1 MASNDDESVLDPWA
15 FILELSHISPSQ
27 EQILATA
34 PFVGAVQDTAT
45 SASHDIDML
54 PLPDSVP
61 EDVFH
66 TPEEASLPT
75 SPSENHCVVNYA
87 FIDVDDVDA
96 WFELGKD
103 SELGSSD
110 VHVEEVNGEEM
121 GNLETL
127 SGDVSI
133 SVSESAEGPK
143 SSDGVVESPGKK
155 KSEQGKNKSA
165 VSGEQKKTDKEA
177 GPGLRRV
184 LPPSTAASTPMTET
198 GSGRSGNGGGG
209 AKRKFLD
216 AFFAAVKAFSE
227 LQSTVEELNEDHKE
241 AGPELR
247 RVLPPSITGSTAKT
261 GSGRSGNGGGGEKR
275 KAFDVFALLKAFSK
289 LESTVEENNDDHRTL
304 LDVAR
309 AKGVTFPRPRWWPEG
324 DNFDPPPPQ

>member
-34 PFVGAVQDTAT
+34 PFVGAEQDTAA

-54 PLPDSVP
+54 SLPDSVP

-87 FIDVDDVDA
+87 VVDVDDVNAGTD
-96 WFELGKD
+96 LVKD
-103 SELGSSD
+103 SELGFSD
-110 VHVEEVNGEEM
+110 VHMEEVNGEDM

-127 SGDVSI
+127 VGDVSI
-133 SVSESAEGPK
+133 RVSESAEVSK
-143 SSDGVVESPGKK
+143 SSDVAAESRGKK
-155 KSEQGKNKSA
+155 SKQGKNKSA
-165 VSGEQKKTDKEA
+165 VSGEQKTDKEA

-184 LPPSTAASTPMTET
+184 LPPSTAASTPMTE
-198 GSGRSGNGGGG
+198 
-209 AKRKFLD
+209 
-216 AFFAAVKAFSE
+216 
-227 LQSTVEELNEDHKE
+227 
-241 AGPELR
+241 
-247 RVLPPSITGSTAKT
+247 T

>member
-1 MASNDDESVLDPWA
+1 MDSNGDESLA

-34 PFVGAVQDTAT
+34 PFVGAEQDTAA

-54 PLPDSVP
+54 SLPDSVP

-209 AKRKFLD
+209 
-216 AFFAAVKAFSE
+216 
-227 LQSTVEELNEDHKE
+227 
-241 AGPELR
+241 
-247 RVLPPSITGSTAKT
+247 
-261 GSGRSGNGGGGEKR
+261 EKR

-324 DNFDPPPPQ
+324 DNFDPPPQ